1 MQDSESAEPRH
12 LTDTAF
18 ADLPIH
24 PQLVAAL
31 SATGLTNC
39 TPIQARTLPL
49 ALAGANVAGQAE
61 TGTGKT
67 AAFLVA
73 TLNHLLRNEDD
84 IERKPNQP
92 RALIIAPTRELA
104 QQIAADA
111 VPLCEPLHIRTTVVY
126 GGSGYQSQQDQ
137 IADGVDILIGTP
149 GRLIDYF
156 KQRVFDLRAA
166 EVAVL
171 DEADRMFDLG
181 FIKDIRFLLRRLPP
195 ADQRL
200 NLMFSATLSHKVME
214 LAWEHL
220 GDPEWIKSES
230 TSITARGIEERLYHV
245 GKDDKRNVLINWLRA
260 EQPRHTMIFVNTRR
274 VAEYIDENLVR
285 AGITGGMLSG
295 NVPQSKRE
303 KLLAQFK
310 SGEIHVLVAT
320 DVAARGLHV
329 PGVSHVVN
337 YDLPQDPEDYVHR
350 IGRTARA
357 GAKGEA
363 LSFCCEEYVFS
374 LPDIEALIGYPIPA
388 AQPPSGWMERPELG
402 PRPPRK
408 PREDRGGRG
417 RSRSGGRPG
426 ASRRGPKPAAGNAPA
441 EADGRQQTAPDN
453 VPSPTSE
460 ASADA
465 APRKRRRRRSGRGS
479 GENPGTP
486 PASNRSP
493 DGPSGE

>member
-24 PQLVAAL
+24 PQLVEAL
-31 SATGLTNC
+31 SATGLKKC

-49 ALAGANVAGQAE
+49 ALAGSNVAGQAE

-73 TLNHLLRNEDD
+73 TLNYLLRNEDD
-84 IERKPNQP
+84 VDRKPNQP

-111 VPLCEPLHIRTTVVY
+111 VPLCEPLRVRTTVVY

-181 FIKDIRFLLRRLPP
+181 FIKDIRFLMRRLPP
-195 ADQRL
+195 ASQRL

-274 VAEYIDENLVR
+274 AAEYIEENLGR

-295 NVPQSKRE
+295 NVPQKKRE
-303 KLLAQFK
+303 RLLAQFK

-357 GAKGEA
+357 GANGEA

-374 LPDIEALIGYPIPA
+374 LPDIETLIGYPIPA
-388 AQPPSGWMERPELG
+388 EQAPAEWMERPELG

-417 RSRSGGRPG
+417 RARNGNSGRNRRSRKPEGES
-426 ASRRGPKPAAGNAPA
+426 ASPSSGPKPTQG
-441 EADGRQQTAPDN
+441 ET
-453 VPSPTSE
+453 PTSG
-460 ASADA
+460 
-465 APRKRRRRRSGRGS
+465 APPEDGAPRRRRRRRRGGGS
-479 GENPGTP
+479 GGSGGTNNTGSRSSP
-486 PASNRSP
+486 TSDTPAA
-493 DGPSGE
+493 D

>member
-1 MQDSESAEPRH
+1 MQETDVTEQRH
-12 LTDTAF
+12 LTETRF

-24 PQLVAAL
+24 PRLIEAL
-31 SATGLTNC
+31 SAEGLTHC
-39 TPIQARTLPL
+39 TPIQAQTLPL
-49 ALAGANVAGQAE
+49 ALAGRNVAGQAE

-73 TLNHLLRNEDD
+73 SLHYLLTNEDD
-84 IERKPNQP
+84 VERKPNQP
-92 RALIIAPTRELA
+92 RALMIAPTRELA
-104 QQIAADA
+104 QQIEADA
-111 VPLCEPLHIRTTVVY
+111 VPLCKHLNLRSCVVY

-137 IADGVDILIGTP
+137 ITGGIDILIGTP

-156 KQRVFDLRAA
+156 KQHVYDLRAC

-181 FIKDIRFLLRRLPP
+181 FIKDIRFLMRRLPP
-195 ADQRL
+195 AGQRL

-230 TSITARGIEERLYHV
+230 TSLTARGIEEKLFHV

-274 VAEYIDENLVR
+274 AAEYIEENLGR

-303 KLLAQFK
+303 RLLAQFK

-337 YDLPQDPEDYVHR
+337 YDLPQDAEDYVHR

-374 LPDIEALIGYPIPA
+374 LPDIEQLIGYPIPSE
-388 AQPPSGWMERPELG
+388 QPPAEWLERPELG

-408 PREDRGGRG
+408 PRPETRGRGGRNSSGG
-417 RSRSGGRPG
+417 RGARSGGRGG
-426 ASRRGPKPAAGNAPA
+426 ARRSDAAKPAGAPPTKPAASAAPA
-441 EADGRQQTAPDN
+441 TDTQ
-453 VPSPTSE
+453 PSG
-460 ASADA
+460 DA
-465 APRKRRRRRSGRGS
+465 APARKRRRRRSRSGSSSPSPTTPPSS
-479 GENPGTP
+479 GE
-486 PASNRSP
+486 
-493 DGPSGE
+493 

>member
-1 MQDSESAEPRH
+1 MQDTDVAEQRH
-12 LTDTAF
+12 LTDTRF

-24 PQLVAAL
+24 ARLIDAL
-31 SATGLTNC
+31 TATGLTHC
-39 TPIQARTLPL
+39 TPIQFKTLPL
-49 ALAGANVAGQAE
+49 ALAGKNVAGQAE

-73 TLNHLLRNEDD
+73 TLHYLLTNEDD
-84 IERKPNQP
+84 AERKPNQP
-92 RALIIAPTRELA
+92 RALMIAPTRELA
-104 QQIAADA
+104 QQIEADA
-111 VPLCEPLHIRTTVVY
+111 VPLCEHLNLRSCVVY
-126 GGSGYQSQQDQ
+126 GGSGYQSQQDK
-137 IADGVDILIGTP
+137 IAEGVDILIGTP
-149 GRLIDYF
+149 GRLIDYL
-156 KQRVFDLRAA
+156 KQRIYDLRSC

-181 FIKDIRFLLRRLPP
+181 FIKDIRFLMRRLPP
-195 ADQRL
+195 AGQRL

-230 TSITARGIEERLYHV
+230 SSLTARGIEEKLFHV

-274 VAEYIDENLVR
+274 AAEYIEENLER

-295 NVPQSKRE
+295 NVPQTKRE
-303 KLLAQFK
+303 RLLAKFK

-337 YDLPQDPEDYVHR
+337 YDLPQDAEDYVHR

-374 LPDIEALIGYPIPA
+374 LPDIEQLIGYPIPSE
-388 AQPPSGWMERPELG
+388 QPPAAWMERPELG

-408 PREDRGGRG
+408 PRPEGRGRGGGGRSGGGRSGGGGRGGRSG
-417 RSRSGGRPG
+417 GGNRSR
-426 ASRRGPKPAAGNAPA
+426 
-441 EADGRQQTAPDN
+441 
-453 VPSPTSE
+453 
-460 ASADA
+460 
-465 APRKRRRRRSGRGS
+465 
-479 GENPGTP
+479 
-486 PASNRSP
+486 
-493 DGPSGE
+493 

>member
-1 MQDSESAEPRH
+1 MQDSDATTGRH
-12 LTDTAF
+12 LTETAF

-24 PQLVAAL
+24 PRLIEAL
-31 SATGLTNC
+31 ASTGLTHC
-39 TPIQARTLPL
+39 TPIQANTLPL

-73 TLNHLLRNEDD
+73 TLHYLLSNEDST
-84 IERKPNQP
+84 ERKPNQP

-104 QQIAADA
+104 QQIEADA
-111 VPLCEPLHIRTTVVY
+111 VPLCDPLGMRCCVVY
-126 GGSGYQSQQDQ
+126 GGSGYQSQQDK
-137 IADGVDILIGTP
+137 IADGIDILIGTP

-156 KQRVFDLRAA
+156 KQHVYDLRAA

-181 FIKDIRFLLRRLPP
+181 FIKDIRFLMRRLPP
-195 ADQRL
+195 PGQRL

-220 GDPEWIKSES
+220 GDPEWIKSET
-230 TSITARGIEERLYHV
+230 TSITARGIEERLLHV

-274 VAEYIDENLVR
+274 AAEYVEENLER
-285 AGITGGMLSG
+285 AGIRGGMLSG
-295 NVPQSKRE
+295 NVPQTKRE
-303 KLLAQFK
+303 RLLAAFK
-310 SGEIHVLVAT
+310 SGDIHVLVAT

-337 YDLPQDPEDYVHR
+337 YDLPQDAEDYVHR

-374 LPDIEALIGYPIPA
+374 LPEIEELIGYPIPSEQA
-388 AQPPSGWMERPELG
+388 PSEWTERPELG

-408 PREDRGGRG
+408 PRPSNNNRNRQRTSSRP
-417 RSRSGGRPG
+417 RSSQDSNETSSKGTSAEKPRSD
-426 ASRRGPKPAAGNAPA
+426 ANSDDAP
-441 EADGRQQTAPDN
+441 
-453 VPSPTSE
+453 
-460 ASADA
+460 
-465 APRKRRRRRSGRGS
+465 KRRRRRRRSNPTGEAKTASTPEAKDS
-479 GENPGTP
+479 GE
-486 PASNRSP
+486 
-493 DGPSGE
+493 